1 VAEYASIWR
10 ATLVD
15 KAASTL
21 ARNDTALRCHI
32 LPAWGDHRLDEVT
45 SLQVQLWLAKLV
57 TTPLSRS
64 GAPMAPAGATRT
76 LRIFSGMLQ
85 AAAQTDDTW
94 LKANPARG
102 VRAPKETTP
111 ERPFFTP
118 DGLQRVADEIDPRY
132 RALVLFAGYSGLRF
146 AELTALQVRDINPLR
161 GWVQIQRSLTEVAGR
176 LVPGDTKSAA
186 GRRRVGLPAL
196 IIEAIQPNL
205 EGKSPTDL
213 VFTAPHGG
221 PLRRTLFASRFWRP
235 ALEKAGM
242 PPAGLHSL
250 RHTAATT
257 ALAAGASLRECADR
271 LGHAN
276 PALTIRLYSH
286 VAPETYE
293 ATTRRLDDV
302 ARRAAELRA
311 SS

>member
-1 VAEYASIWR
+1 MPPNKTGSVQRRGRRWHARWQDPTRHEHSATLDTKREADAWITRTVAKWRREHDNRGVGDVSADNADSTPGDVPTVAEYASIWR

-21 ARNDTALRCHI
+21 ARHDTALRCHI

-102 VRAPKETTP
+102 VRAPKEKTP

-118 DGLQRVADEIDPRY
+118 EGLQRVADAIDPCY

-161 GWVQIQRSLTEVAGR
+161 GWVQIAAEPHRGRWQAG
-176 LVPGDTKSAA
+176 PGGHQVCSRPTP
-186 GRRRVGLPAL
+186 GR
-196 IIEAIQPNL
+196 
-205 EGKSPTDL
+205 
-213 VFTAPHGG
+213 
-221 PLRRTLFASRFWRP
+221 FASRDNRGHP
-235 ALEKAGM
+235 AQ
-242 PPAGLHSL
+242 P
-250 RHTAATT
+250 
-257 ALAAGASLRECADR
+257 
-271 LGHAN
+271 
-276 PALTIRLYSH
+276 
-286 VAPETYE
+286 
-293 ATTRRLDDV
+293 
-302 ARRAAELRA
+302 
-311 SS
+311 